1 MKGAHHARRSSA
13 YPARSAA
20 MPAAGEKRP
29 YKMVNAREI
38 WTEDEHKRF
47 LEALQLYQRDWKR
60 IAEHIGT
67 KTVFQARSHAQKYFS
82 KVHKHGTGEYV
93 PQPRPKRKSAAQM
106 EKERAMA
113 KKKKPEKER
122 HWYSLYQNLD
132 PEQMKKRHG
141 NAQYAVIPTR
151 EKLPAPPPGTP
162 NYSGR
167 PEGKPAAVPLEHS
180 SFSSAVVRNG
190 YGSPTRPVSLTP
202 MMQAAAA
209 AAHNAAVSLS
219 PSSVGTASPRSSPVE
234 LQPASTMQLQPSSFG
249 SADIHR
255 GMASRKRKELT
266 PDDFRTRLSAA
277 GVESQTPHLFKSVIS
292 AVAPEISELNEDQ
305 GVEGDGTLDMP
316 QPHRDLA
323 AEALTFLPRQ
333 RDETGL
339 SAQMDVACFP
349 NQRVAERGDKLAAG
363 SAKCTHVALLE
374 AHEELRLRCL
384 AVAFAEAD
392 DKDAFARMDECTPRQ
407 KPVPFPRWVFQQGTE
422 VTKPLQVVRA
432 NGDKVH
438 LLT

>member
-1 MKGAHHARRSSA
+1 
-13 YPARSAA
+13 
-20 MPAAGEKRP
+20 MPASSEKRP

-38 WTEDEHKRF
+38 WTEEEHRRF

-93 PQPRPKRKSAAQM
+93 PAARPKRKSAAQM

-132 PEQMKKRHG
+132 PEQTKRRHG
-141 NAQYAVIPTR
+141 HAQYAVIPTR

-167 PEGKPAAVPLEHS
+167 PEGKRDASLEHAAS
-180 SFSSAVVRNG
+180 STVRNG

-209 AAHNAAVSLS
+209 AAHNAAVSYRS
-219 PSSVGTASPRSSPVE
+219 NHETASQGDAGRSGSSLNERSPALGSGSAGV
-234 LQPASTMQLQPSSFG
+234 QLQPSSFG
-249 SADIHR
+249 SDVVHA
-255 GMASRKRKELT
+255 GMATRKRKELT
-266 PDDFRTRLSAA
+266 PDDFRKLLCDA
-277 GVESQTPHLFKSVIS
+277 GIQTNTPHLFKSVLG
-292 AVAPEISELNEDQ
+292 AVAPGSNQLNEDR
-305 GVEGDGTLDMP
+305 GVESEATLDMP
-316 QPHRDLA
+316 HPHRELA
-323 AEALTFLPRQ
+323 ADALTFLPRQ

-339 SAQMDVACFP
+339 SAQMDVSCFP
-349 NQRVAERGDKLAAG
+349 NHCVAVRDQKLVPDP
-363 SAKCTHVALLE
+363 AKCAHVALLE
-374 AHEELRLRCL
+374 AHEELRLRGL
-384 AVAFAEAD
+384 AVAFAE
-392 DKDAFARMDECTPRQ
+392 
-407 KPVPFPRWVFQQGTE
+407 
-422 VTKPLQVVRA
+422 
-432 NGDKVH
+432 
-438 LLT
+438 

>member
-1 MKGAHHARRSSA
+1 
-13 YPARSAA
+13 
-20 MPAAGEKRP
+20 MPEKRA

-38 WTEDEHKRF
+38 WTEEEHKRF
-47 LEALQLYQRDWKR
+47 LEALQLYQRDWRR
-60 IAEHIGT
+60 IAGHIGT

-93 PQPRPKRKSAAQM
+93 PAARPKRKSAAQM

-132 PEQMKKRHG
+132 PEQTKKRQGH
-141 NAQYAVIPTR
+141 AQYAVIPTR

-167 PEGKPAAVPLEHS
+167 PEGKQKASVEHS
-180 SFSSAVVRNG
+180 TSSTVRNG

-209 AAHNAAVSLS
+209 AAHNAAVSHQSNCEASARGDACRSIPS
-219 PSSVGTASPRSSPVE
+219 PITRSQVLNSVGG
-234 LQPASTMQLQPSSFG
+234 LQLQPSSFG
-249 SADIHR
+249 SDVVNS
-255 GMASRKRKELT
+255 GMATRKRKELK
-266 PDDFRTRLSAA
+266 PDEFRKLLCDA
-277 GVESQTPHLFKSVIS
+277 GVQTHTPHLFKSVLS
-292 AVAPEISELNEDQ
+292 AVAPECSQLNEDR
-305 GVEGDGTLDMP
+305 GVESDATLDMP
-316 QPHRDLA
+316 HPHRELA

-339 SAQMDVACFP
+339 SAQMDVSCFP
-349 NQRVAERGDKLAAG
+349 NYLIAERDCKLVPDPTK
-363 SAKCTHVALLE
+363 SAHLALLE
-374 AHEELRLRCL
+374 AHEELRLRSL

-392 DKDAFARMDECTPRQ
+392 DKDAFTFMEESTPRQ
-407 KPVPFPRWVFQQGTE
+407 KPVPFPRWVFQQQACGIKTAQ
-422 VTKPLQVVRA
+422 PLRVVKSC
-432 NGDKVH
+432 GETVDI
-438 LLT
+438 TT

>member
-1 MKGAHHARRSSA
+1 
-13 YPARSAA
+13 
-20 MPAAGEKRP
+20 MPTGEKRP

-60 IAEHIGT
+60 IAGHIGT

-93 PQPRPKRKSAAQM
+93 PAARPKRKSAAQM

-132 PEQMKKRHG
+132 PEQMKKRAG

-167 PEGKPAAVPLEHS
+167 PEGKRVASPEQGS
-180 SFSSAVVRNG
+180 SSTVRNG

-209 AAHNAAVSLS
+209 AAHNAAVSHQSRSRPVGLDEVVDSGSASDGLPVVSAGGS
-219 PSSVGTASPRSSPVE
+219 PTANTV
-234 LQPASTMQLQPSSFG
+234 QLQPSSFG
-249 SADIHR
+249 SDIVH
-255 GMASRKRKELT
+255 GGTASRKRKELT
-266 PDDFRTRLSAA
+266 PDDFRKRLCAA
-277 GVESQTPHLFKSVIS
+277 GIQTQTPHLFKSVLS
-292 AVAPEISELNEDQ
+292 AVAPGSSQLNEDR
-305 GVEGDGTLDMP
+305 GVESDDTLDMP

-339 SAQMDVACFP
+339 SAQMDVSCFP
-349 NQRVAERGDKLAAG
+349 NQCVAQRDQKQVPDPAG
-363 SAKCTHVALLE
+363 KCTHVALLE

-392 DKDAFARMDECTPRQ
+392 DKDAFARMEESTPRQ
-407 KPVPFPRWVFQQGTE
+407 KPVPFPRWVFKQTSGVGVATPLRLMRSNGE
-422 VTKPLQVVRA
+422 VV
-432 NGDKVH
+432 D
-438 LLT
+438 LTS

>member
-1 MKGAHHARRSSA
+1 MSTSS
-13 YPARSAA
+13 
-20 MPAAGEKRP
+20 EKRP

-38 WTEDEHKRF
+38 WTEEEHKRF

-60 IAEHIGT
+60 IARHIGT

-93 PQPRPKRKSAAQM
+93 PTARPKRKSAAQM

-132 PEQMKKRHG
+132 PEQTQRRQGGH
-141 NAQYAVIPTR
+141 AQYAVIPTR

-167 PEGKPAAVPLEHS
+167 PESKRDVSLEHAAS
-180 SFSSAVVRNG
+180 STVRNG

-209 AAHNAAVSLS
+209 AAHNAAASHHSEATIQGDAERSGPSLN
-219 PSSVGTASPRSSPVE
+219 VRSPV
-234 LQPASTMQLQPSSFG
+234 LGPGGPGVQLQPSSFG
-249 SADIHR
+249 SDVVHA
-255 GMASRKRKELT
+255 GMATRKRKELM
-266 PDDFRTRLSAA
+266 PDDFRTLLCDA
-277 GVESQTPHLFKSVIS
+277 GIQTKTPHLFKSVLG
-292 AVAPEISELNEDQ
+292 AVAPGSNQLNEDI
-305 GVEGDGTLDMP
+305 GVESEATLDMP
-316 QPHRDLA
+316 HPHRELA
-323 AEALTFLPRQ
+323 ADALTFLPRQ

-339 SAQMDVACFP
+339 SAQMDVSCFP
-349 NQRVAERGDKLAAG
+349 NHFVAVRDQKLAADP
-363 SAKCTHVALLE
+363 AKCAHVALLE
-374 AHEELRLRCL
+374 AHEELRLRSL

-392 DKDAFARMDECTPRQ
+392 DKDAFIRMDECTPRR
-407 KPVPFPRWVFQQGTE
+407 KPVPFPRWLFQHNSGVKTAL
-422 VTKPLQVVRA
+422 PLRLVKS
-432 NGDKVH
+432 NGETVDIM
-438 LLT
+438 T

>member
-1 MKGAHHARRSSA
+1 MSASS
-13 YPARSAA
+13 
-20 MPAAGEKRP
+20 EKRP

-38 WTEDEHKRF
+38 WTEEEHKRF

-60 IAEHIGT
+60 IARHIGT

-93 PQPRPKRKSAAQM
+93 PTARPKRKSAAQM

-132 PEQMKKRHG
+132 PEQTQRRQGGH
-141 NAQYAVIPTR
+141 AQYAVIPTR

-167 PEGKPAAVPLEHS
+167 PEGKRDASLEHS
-180 SFSSAVVRNG
+180 ASSTVRNG

-209 AAHNAAVSLS
+209 AAHNAAVSHRSNYEPAHGGDAGPHGSS
-219 PSSVGTASPRSSPVE
+219 PSMRSPV
-234 LQPASTMQLQPSSFG
+234 PNTGSGVQLQPSSFG
-249 SADIHR
+249 TDIVHS
-255 GMASRKRKELT
+255 GLATRKRKELT
-266 PDDFRTRLSAA
+266 PDDFRKLLCDA
-277 GVESQTPHLFKSVIS
+277 GVQTSTPHLFKSVLS
-292 AVAPEISELNEDQ
+292 AVAPGSSQLNDDL
-305 GVEGDGTLDMP
+305 GVESEATLDMP
-316 QPHRDLA
+316 HPHRELA
-323 AEALTFLPRQ
+323 AEALIFLPRQ

-339 SAQMDVACFP
+339 SAQMDVSCFP
-349 NQRVAERGDKLAAG
+349 NHCVAEREQKVVPDP
-363 SAKCTHVALLE
+363 AKCAHVALME
-374 AHEELRLRCL
+374 AHEELRLRSL

-392 DKDAFARMDECTPRQ
+392 DKEAFIRMEESAPRR
-407 KPVPFPRWVFQQGTE
+407 KPVPFPRWLFQQRSG
-422 VTKPLQVVRA
+422 VKAVPPLRLVKS
-432 NGDKVH
+432 NGDAVDI
-438 LLT
+438 TT